1 MYQPEF
7 CCQMSLFSL
16 TFYGAGVSH
25 MDIEKKKSA
34 ERIAIKGEA
43 KSKSALNSS
52 NALNSPKSP
61 SEEAPKNPQSP
72 SWGHIES
79 DLKDAL
85 NTWSDLTHELANKI
99 SPEEKQLQ
107 EIKNLLGTLRDK
119 LKEFSEDNGD
129 SLPNNPSA
137 SNTDKNNSE
146 SK

>member
-7 CCQMSLFSL
+7 SCQMSFFAL

-34 ERIAIKGEA
+34 ERVAIKGEA
-43 KSKSALNSS
+43 KSKNELKQELKTEAKNDLKAES
-52 NALNSPKSP
+52 NEPPKTP
-61 SEEAPKNPQSP
+61 NNP
-72 SWGHIES
+72 SWSHIES

-107 EIKNLLGTLRDK
+107 EIKSLLGTLRDK
-119 LKEFSEDNGD
+119 LKEFSEDSSD
-129 SLPNNPSA
+129 SLANPPDSVK
-137 SNTDKNNSE
+137 SSE
-146 SK
+146 S

>member
-1 MYQPEF
+1 
-7 CCQMSLFSL
+7 
-16 TFYGAGVSH
+16 

-43 KSKSALNSS
+43 KSK
-52 NALNSPKSP
+52 NALKPTGAADASKPSGAVNASTSSKSS
-61 SEEAPKNPQSP
+61 SEEVPKTPQNP

-107 EIKNLLGTLRDK
+107 EIKSLLGTLRDK
-119 LKEFSEDNGD
+119 LKEFSEDNEEAY
-129 SLPNNPSA
+129 A
-137 SNTDKNNSE
+137 SNPTGLSKASGNEPE